1 MLIGFTQKTKLT
13 VELVPRGQWGANLRS
28 ELPKAEWDRL
38 RKATY
43 AAAGHRCEICGGK
56 GPKWP
61 VECHERWR
69 YDEETK
75 TQHLEGLIAL
85 CPSCHQV
92 KHIGRSMAVGKGE
105 AAVLHL
111 MKVNGWS
118 PEDTEHYLEG
128 VFETWQRRSNEQ
140 WTLDLSWLET
150 RERNRNDE

>member
-1 MLIGFTQKTKLT
+1 MRFSFGDESDTLLT

-56 GPKWP
+56 GRKWP

-69 YDEETK
+69 YDEGTK

-85 CPSCHQV
+85 CPMCHKV
-92 KHIGRSMAVGKGE
+92 KHIGRSMAVGEGDS
-105 AAVLHL
+105 AISHL

-118 PEDTEHYLEG
+118 EAETTAYLKEA
-128 VFETWQRRSNEQ
+128 FETWERRSSET
-140 WTLDLSWLET
+140 WKLDISWLEKE
-150 RERNRNDE
+150 REDG